1 MKPWAPILFISL
13 ALLLAGCAAQKKPK
27 PAGEIS
33 TFQNCHVTAKNDDGT
48 LASCYCGKFTLAV
61 DAKTG
66 KNVALCSGK

>member
-1 MKPWAPILFISL
+1 MKAWSVIFVLLF
-13 ALLLAGCAAQKKPK
+13 AGCAAQKKPGAK

-48 LASCYCGKFTLAV
+48 VASCYCGKFTIAV